1 MLITQMNLSLVE
13 FRKLN
18 ASLDWRVT
26 ADDKRVAKASEVC
39 RFLGWEEASA
49 YRKIQRVFP
58 EYRFQSSFGK
68 AYKPSWYLYEAGVL
82 QLYFLSGTPAAIM
95 LQRFL
100 FQSLPDFLWDENIRL
115 AGMTTT
121 STRSDEDV
129 S

>member
-1 MLITQMNLSLVE
+1 
-13 FRKLN
+13 
-18 ASLDWRVT
+18 VT
-26 ADDKRVAKASEVC
+26 ADGKRAAKASEVC
-39 RFLGWEEASA
+39 RFLGEEEKLA
-49 YRKIQRVFP
+49 YRMVKHVFP

-82 QLYFLSGTPAAIM
+82 QLYFLSGTPSAIM

-121 STRSDEDV
+121 SRRSEPN
-129 S
+129 SGIL